1 MKTIKKLCNR
11 YRTVEE
17 SRCIALQ
24 KKKMVYLHNCI
35 IYYSG
40 NPGNIQ

>member
-24 KKKMVYLHNCI
+24 KKKYIYIIALYL
-35 IYYSG
+35 YYSG
-40 NPGNIQ
+40 NAGNIQ